1 MRTHTHQYHGV
12 LNHEHCMPL
21 SDLTTSSFNNQT
33 SPGNRIRGGKLK
45 NSCNVELTK
54 SGVPNG
60 CAFPPL
66 LKTRIIIK
74 ILVGYQV
81 HFNAYSQIELCFVSN
96 NGAPNFIFLLLNDDL

>member
-1 MRTHTHQYHGV
+1 MNTVCHYQISQLHHSIIKHRLGT
-12 LNHEHCMPL
+12 E
-21 SDLTTSSFNNQT
+21 S
-33 SPGNRIRGGKLK
+33 GGKLK